1 MDRNSSKLVALKQIR
16 MSAEQRQNG
25 IPVTALREIAILQS
39 LKHVN
44 IVNVLDIAVEDA
56 IMDEVFMVME
66 YAEQV
71 GDPTPMV

>member
-39 LKHVN
+39 LKHAN

-56 IMDEVFMVME
+56 VMDEVFMVME

-71 GDPTPMV
+71 GDPMPMV